1 MNQDGEAAGPA
12 RLRMPHGGPMR
23 VVYLQYASDPVSFFD
38 YCSV

>member
-12 RLRMPHGGPMR
+12 PAPNAAWGAMR

-38 YCSV
+38 YSSV